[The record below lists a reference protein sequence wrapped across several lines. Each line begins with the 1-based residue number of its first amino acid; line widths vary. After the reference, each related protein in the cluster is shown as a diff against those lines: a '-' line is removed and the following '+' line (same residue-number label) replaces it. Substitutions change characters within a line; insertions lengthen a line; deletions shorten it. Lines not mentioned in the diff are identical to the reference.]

1 MATGLPATCFGS
13 TALDCT
19 VEVLEK
25 WQGARAVELRMGRET
40 PVQTALW
47 MTEALIAEAVATL
60 HQVSAE
66 ENCSESWVAEKL
78 KDIRGPA
85 DHFIK

>member
-1 MATGLPATCFGS
+1 
-13 TALDCT
+13 
-19 VEVLEK
+19 
-25 WQGARAVELRMGRET
+25 MGRET